1 MARPDNKPNLSTTQG
16 PQATRILGLGH
27 YRPANV
33 VTNHD
38 LIALGVDTDDEW
50 IKTRVGIAER
60 RWADPDET
68 VVDMG
73 EQAGSKALAAS
84 GVPAEEVDL
93 VLVATCTMPTP
104 VPAAAPHLASRL
116 GIHAPG
122 AYDVNSGCS
131 GFVYAIN
138 AASAAVQTGQAR
150 NVLVVASE
158 RFSGWLDMKD
168 RSTCII
174 LGDGAGA
181 AVIGAA
187 ETPGLGPV
195 VWGSD
200 GEQYDTVA
208 IDEQSRFFRQ
218 EGQAVYR
225 WATGQMA
232 AHAVEACRR
241 AGVAPEDIVAFV
253 PHQAN
258 LRIIDAL
265 AKRIGLPNAI
275 VARDVVTS
283 GNTSAATIPLAMS
296 RMVESGEI
304 PSGAPVLL
312 LGFGSG
318 LAWAS
323 QVVLAP

>member
-1 MARPDNKPNLSTTQG
+1 MTTISAAAG
-16 PQATRILGLGH
+16 ASATRIRGLGH

-38 LIALGVDTDDEW
+38 LIARGVDTDDEW
-50 IKTRVGIAER
+50 VKSRVGIAER

-68 VVDMG
+68 VVDMA
-73 EQAGSKALAAS
+73 EQAASKALAAS
-84 GVPAEEVDL
+84 GVSTAEVDL
-93 VLVATCTMPTP
+93 VLVATCTMPSP
-104 VPAAAPHLASRL
+104 VPAAAPELASRL
-116 GIHAPG
+116 GIVAPG

-131 GFVYAIN
+131 GFVYALN
-138 AASAAVQTGQAR
+138 AASAAVLAGQAR

-158 RFSGWLDMKD
+158 RFSGWLDMTD

-181 AVIGAA
+181 AVVGPADAVGI
-187 ETPGLGPV
+187 GPV

-200 GEQYDTVA
+200 GAQSRTVT
-208 IDEQSRFFRQ
+208 IDEQTRFFQQ

-232 AHAVEACRR
+232 PVAVEACRR
-241 AGVAPEDIVAFV
+241 AGVALEDIAVFV

-265 AKRIGLPNAI
+265 TRRIGLPNAI
-275 VARDVVTS
+275 IARDIVTS
-283 GNTSAATIPLAMS
+283 GNTSAATIPLALS
-296 RMVESGEI
+296 RMVEAGEI
-304 PSGAPVLL
+304 PSGAPTLL

-318 LAWAS
+318 LAYAA

>member
-1 MARPDNKPNLSTTQG
+1 MTLSLTTG
-16 PQATRILGLGH
+16 PAGTRILGLGH
-27 YRPANV
+27 YRPTNV

-38 LIALGVDTDDEW
+38 LIARGVDTDDAW
-50 IKTRVGIAER
+50 IKSRVGIAER

-68 VVDMG
+68 VVDMA

-84 GVPAEEVDL
+84 GVSPEDVDL
-93 VLVATCTMPTP
+93 VIVATCTMPTP
-104 VPAAAPHLASRL
+104 VPGAAPNVATRL
-116 GIHAPG
+116 GIDSPG

-131 GFVYAIN
+131 GFVYAVN
-138 AASAAVQTGQAR
+138 AASAAVLTGQAR
-150 NVLVVASE
+150 HALVIASE
-158 RFSGWLDMKD
+158 RFSGWLDMAD

-181 AVIGAA
+181 AVVGPSDS
-187 ETPGLGPV
+187 PGFGPV

-200 GEQYDTVA
+200 GAQYDTVT

-225 WATGQMA
+225 WATGEMA
-232 AHAVEACRR
+232 PVALEACER
-241 AGVAPEDIVAFV
+241 AGVAIEDIAAFV

-265 AKRIGLPNAI
+265 ARRIGLPNAV
-275 VARDVVTS
+275 VARDIETS
-283 GNTSAATIPLAMS
+283 GNTSAATIPLALS
-296 RMVESGEI
+296 RMVERGEV

-312 LGFGSG
+312 LGFGAG
-318 LAWAS
+318 LAFAG

>member
-1 MARPDNKPNLSTTQG
+1 MPLLDTAG
-16 PQATRILGLGH
+16 PSGTRILGLGH
-27 YRPANV
+27 YRPANII
-33 VTNHD
+33 TNHD
-38 LIALGVDTDDEW
+38 LIARGVDTDDEW
-50 IKTRVGIAER
+50 IKSRVGIAER

-68 VVDMG
+68 VVDMA
-73 EQAGSKALAAS
+73 EAAASKALANS
-84 GVPAEEVDL
+84 GVDASDVDF

-104 VPAAAPHLASRL
+104 VPAAAPQLAARL
-116 GIHAPG
+116 GIDAPG

-131 GFVYAIN
+131 GFVYALN
-138 AASAAVQTGQAR
+138 AASAAVRAGQAR

-158 RFSGWLDMKD
+158 RFSGWLDMND

-181 AVIGAA
+181 AVVSGSD
-187 ETPGLGPV
+187 TVGLGPV

-200 GEQYDTVA
+200 GAQSDAVVIEEDT
-208 IDEQSRFFRQ
+208 RFFRQ

-225 WATGQMA
+225 WATSKMA
-232 AHAVEACRR
+232 PIALEACRR
-241 AGVAPEDIVAFV
+241 AGVEPSELAAFV

-258 LRIIDAL
+258 LRIIESI
-265 AKRIGLPNAI
+265 AKRLDAPNAI
-275 VARDVVTS
+275 VARDIVTS
-283 GNTSAATIPLAMS
+283 GNTSAATIPLALS
-296 RMVESGEI
+296 RMVERGEI

-318 LAWAS
+318 LAYAG

>member
-1 MARPDNKPNLSTTQG
+1 VTLAALPG
-16 PQATRILGLGH
+16 PPGTRILGLGH
-27 YRPANV
+27 YRPGNV

-38 LIALGVDTDDEW
+38 LIARGVDTDDEW
-50 IKTRVGIAER
+50 IKSRVGIAER
-60 RWADPDET
+60 RWADPDES
-68 VVDMG
+68 VVDMA
-73 EQAGSKALAAS
+73 EQAASKALAAS
-84 GVPAEEVDL
+84 GVSTDDIDL
-93 VLVATCTMPTP
+93 VLVATCTMVTQI
-104 VPAAAPHLASRL
+104 PAAAPELASRL

-131 GFVYAIN
+131 GFVYALN
-138 AASAAVQTGQAR
+138 AASAAVLTGQAR
-150 NVLVVASE
+150 NVLVVAAE
-158 RFSGWLDMKD
+158 RFSGWLDMTD

-181 AVIGAA
+181 AVVGPSDTA
-187 ETPGLGPV
+187 GLGPV

-200 GEQYDTVA
+200 GAQFDTVA
-208 IDEQSRFFRQ
+208 IDAESRLFRQ

-225 WATGQMA
+225 WATGEMA
-232 AHAVEACRR
+232 PIGIEACKR
-241 AGVAPEDIVAFV
+241 AGLEPSDIVAFV

-265 AKRIGLPNAI
+265 ARRINLPNAI
-275 VARDVVTS
+275 IARDIVTS
-283 GNTSAATIPLAMS
+283 GNTSAATIPLALS
-296 RMVESGEI
+296 RMVEAGEI

-318 LAWAS
+318 LAYAA